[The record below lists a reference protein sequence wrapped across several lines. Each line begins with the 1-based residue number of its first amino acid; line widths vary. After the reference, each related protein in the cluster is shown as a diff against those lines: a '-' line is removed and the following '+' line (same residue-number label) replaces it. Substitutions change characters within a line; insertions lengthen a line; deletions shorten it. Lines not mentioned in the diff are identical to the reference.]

1 LPTVNF
7 NLFKI
12 FPFANEKGGD
22 RKKLSLGLA
31 QDDKHHD
38 YTIDGDR
45 FDHTY
50 DDEHS

>member
-1 LPTVNF
+1 M
-7 NLFKI
+7 
-12 FPFANEKGGD
+12 
-22 RKKLSLGLA
+22 KKEEEGIKKTYLGLA

-50 DDEHS
+50 DDKHS